1 MIISKQILPIAI
13 VWVFVTPSFFRLVGD
28 VAEQNPKRER
38 ERRKGWGG
46 WRESSLIRSTHPLH
60 PLLFLSFF
68 LFPLL
73 LRLPFCSVLLHSRS
87 IPQCVCVRSY
97 IESENPWAQPLMNSH
112 FPLRQ
117 THSSSTCRRNYSFT
131 EWLTQVNCSPL
142 QKPPSKRKKGNKGFL
157 PRD

>member
-1 MIISKQILPIAI
+1 
-13 VWVFVTPSFFRLVGD
+13 
-28 VAEQNPKRER
+28 
-38 ERRKGWGG
+38 
-46 WRESSLIRSTHPLH
+46 LIRSTHPLH

-117 THSSSTCRRNYSFT
+117 THSSSTCRRNDSFT
-131 EWLTQVNCSPL
+131 EWLTKWIAPL
-142 QKPPSKRKKGNKGFL
+142 YQKPPLKEKKKQRFF
-157 PRD
+157 